1 MESRDLLAIFATAV
15 GILFVMA
22 LAIHPPLA
30 LFVLGGA
37 FLAACVFSFGALL
50 IMFIGLMLG

>member
-1 MESRDLLAIFATAV
+1 MEARDLLATFAVVV
-15 GILFVMA
+15 GVLFAMA

-37 FLAACVFSFGALL
+37 FLAVCAFSFGSLL
-50 IMFIGLMLG
+50 VMIIGLMLG